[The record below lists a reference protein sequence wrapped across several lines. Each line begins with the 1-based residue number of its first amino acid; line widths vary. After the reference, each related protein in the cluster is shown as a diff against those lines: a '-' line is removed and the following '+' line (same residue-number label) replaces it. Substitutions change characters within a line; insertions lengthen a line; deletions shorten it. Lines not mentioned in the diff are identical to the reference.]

1 MPFGPT
7 KCCWEMISS
16 IFFGRI
22 LDANGSVLTFV
33 TPSLYYLNSKNAKM
47 GISIF
52 KLSEGMQ
59 L

>member
-1 MPFGPT
+1 MPLGPT

-33 TPSLYYLNSKNAKM
+33 TPFLYYLNSKNAKM

-52 KLSEGMQ
+52 ELSEVIQ
-59 L
+59 